1 MILTE
6 EQHNQKEWLEGLGI
20 KERFPFI
27 ENSMENE
34 TDSIEDIYF
43 RAVLSYETFS
53 PIVEYNHYY
62 SANEL
67 RNIKLIQRYQRS
79 MGAFHHNFQRTRK
92 ENQEKTVMQRE
103 HAEIKNI
110 LAKANKVNKGIYFV
124 TGLKAYTSTT
134 LFDNPIIEK
143 GQGHGNSVGCGM
155 YKKIRFFGRIEDVLP
170 ETLRLYNGITA
181 TFEYP
186 YTIKGETS
194 SSSNIYHVYEMAYKY
209 GNFFEVLES
218 RSMYSRQ
225 QKRIIRKLKR
235 MSELNE

>member
-1 MILTE
+1 MGL
-6 EQHNQKEWLEGLGI
+6 KEI
-20 KERFPFI
+20 FPFI
-27 ENSMENE
+27 DNGMEGE

-53 PIVEYNHYY
+53 PIIEYNHHY

-67 RNIKLIQRYQRS
+67 RNIKLIQRYQRN
-79 MGAFHHNFQRTRK
+79 MGAYYHNFQRTRK
-92 ENQEKTVMQRE
+92 ENQEKKTEQRE
-103 HAEIKNI
+103 HTEIKNI

-124 TGLKAYTSTT
+124 TGLAAYTSTT

-143 GQGHGNSVGCGM
+143 GQGHGSSEGCGM

-225 QKRIIRKLKR
+225 KKRIIRRLKR

>member
-6 EQHNQKEWLEGLGI
+6 EQHKQKEWLMGLGI

-27 ENSMENE
+27 ENAMASE
-34 TDSIEDIYF
+34 TDNIEDVYF
-43 RAVLSYETFS
+43 RAVFSYETFI

-110 LAKANKVNKGIYFV
+110 LSKANKVNKGIYFV